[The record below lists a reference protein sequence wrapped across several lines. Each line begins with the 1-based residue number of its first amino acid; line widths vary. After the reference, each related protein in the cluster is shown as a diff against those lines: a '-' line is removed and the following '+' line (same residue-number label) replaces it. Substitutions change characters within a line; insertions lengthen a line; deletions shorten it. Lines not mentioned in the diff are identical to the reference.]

1 MALSVALFVGMFMS
15 MVAITLFLR
24 HRGILGDASKPVL
37 STILMDVIGPAVIF
51 HAFASAQPKE
61 EHLLAATTVYAA
73 ELLCAV
79 LAYVVGKWILRLE
92 RGSLGVF
99 IVAGTF
105 GSTSLIGNALV
116 QILFKSDPSLVSM
129 SMIVSQF
136 GFGLP
141 ANTIGILL
149 AIHFGSSAAGQPI
162 TTHLKRFA
170 VVPCM
175 IALYAGLLWSLLGLP
190 VGGYGLEVIFGTC
203 MFVGAALPFVSAM
216 LVGLSLEKINV
227 RKDLGVLLAVSVI
240 ALLIEP
246 LIVSRLLNVLSV
258 DQQTRLITILFSAM
272 PATPLAVVLAVQ
284 YGGDA
289 TLASKLSTATL
300 VLSAASLPLI
310 VQLV

>member
-1 MALSVALFVGMFMS
+1 MALSVASFVGMFMS

-24 HRGILGDASKPVL
+24 HRGILRDASKPVL

-51 HAFASAQPKE
+51 HAFASAEPKE
-61 EHLLAATTVYAA
+61 EHLLAATMVYAA

-79 LAYVVGKWILRLE
+79 LAYLVGKWILRLE

-99 IVAGTF
+99 IIAGTF
-105 GSTSLIGNALV
+105 GSTGLIGNALV

-149 AIHFGSSAAGQPI
+149 AIRFGSSIADQPI

-175 IALYAGLLWSLLGLP
+175 IALYAGLVWSLLRLP
-190 VGGYGLEVIFGTC
+190 ISGYGLEVIFGTC

-240 ALLIEP
+240 TLLIEP
-246 LIVSRLLNVLSV
+246 LIVSRLLNVLSI

-272 PATPLAVVLAVQ
+272 PATPLAVVFALQ

-289 TLASKLSTATL
+289 ALASKLSTATL
-300 VLSAASLPLI
+300 VLSALSLPIIAYLF
-310 VQLV
+310 